1 MAYASIE
8 DVERAWRDV
17 ADYERPRFEQML
29 DDAALWLDVQV
40 SAAGAPQAPAE
51 VLRFLSCNLLRRAVG
66 ELDATGANDQWSTQ
80 TEPYVQ
86 YQTPAVTRS
95 DFYLTKWER
104 SMLGV
109 GCGRAGFSAGGE
121 EQDGGDAS

>member
-1 MAYASIE
+1 MAYATIE
-8 DVERAWRDV
+8 DVERSWRDV

-29 DDAALWLDVQV
+29 EDAALWLDVQV
-40 SAAGAPQAPAE
+40 AAAGAEQPSVE

-66 ELDATGANDQWSTQ
+66 ELDATGADEQWFTQ
-80 TEPYVQ
+80 TEPYIQ

-109 GCGRAGFSAGGE
+109 GCGRAGFSAGAE
-121 EQDGGDAS
+121 E